1 MPKALEDMKKQ
12 FKRLTKQS
20 NKKVIDVEMK
30 LTYTYDNYSQQVDEF
45 IFGTE

>member
-12 FKRLTKQS
+12 FKRLTKQT
-20 NKKVIDVEMK
+20 NKKIINVEMK
-30 LTYTYDNYSQQVDEF
+30 LTHTYDNYSQQVDEF